1 MKNNTSLKAS
11 WIDTPLGPMLAIA
24 DEQALH
30 VLEFQRRECK
40 LPSTPR
46 RTTPI
51 DQIQQEL
58 KLYFEGK
65 LQNFRTPIAPHGT
78 PFQKSVWAEL
88 QKIPYGETIS
98 YSELA
103 VNVDNPRGCRAVAQ
117 ANGANQLAIII
128 PCHRV
133 INRSGAIGGYGG
145 GIENKQWLL
154 NLENSL

>member
-1 MKNNTSLKAS
+1 MKNNTPLKAS

-24 DEQALH
+24 DELTLH
-30 VLEFQRRECK
+30 VLEFQQRECK
-40 LPSTPR
+40 LPATPG
-46 RTTPI
+46 RTAPI

-65 LQNFRTPIAPHGT
+65 LQNFLTPIAPYGT

-103 VNVDNPRGCRAVAQ
+103 ANVDNPRGCRAVAQ

-154 NLENSL
+154 NLENGL